1 MTRKCFLVD
10 QRDLS
15 TGRVTLGDDVAHHV
29 RTVLRLRV
37 GDSIELRDGQGN
49 AWDAILTEMA
59 GRQVR
64 VAVVGKKLVQRE
76 SSLLLTLA
84 LAFSRADRME
94 LAVRQATEM
103 GVHRFIAF
111 PAVRSEYRLS
121 GSRIA
126 KREERWRR
134 IAREALCQCG
144 RISLPQIQICSNA
157 DELLSA
163 SSEAL
168 IGERE
173 GLMILAR
180 EDAER
185 LSLLSLH
192 ARYPECQKML
202 VVVGPE
208 GGWSQP
214 EGEHFLQ
221 AGFHPV
227 HLGPRT
233 LRLET
238 ATLALLTAV
247 QLLWGDLGAG
257 CDRATGE
264 APQSKQK
271 DRP

>member
-15 TGRVTLGDDVAHHV
+15 AGRVTLGDDVAHHV
-29 RTVLRLRV
+29 RAVLRLRA

-49 AWDAILTEMA
+49 AWDAVLTEMA
-59 GRQVR
+59 GREVR
-64 VAVVGKKLVQRE
+64 VAVVAKKFVQQE
-76 SSLLLTLA
+76 SALQLTLA

-121 GSRIA
+121 GSRMA

-144 RISLPQIQICSNA
+144 RTSLPQIQICANA
-157 DELLSA
+157 EEFLSA

-168 IGERE
+168 ISERE
-173 GLMILAR
+173 GLKILAR
-180 EDAER
+180 EDADR

-202 VVVGPE
+202 VAVGPE

-214 EGEHFLQ
+214 EGDHFLR

-238 ATLALLTAV
+238 ATLALLAAV
-247 QLLWGDLGAG
+247 QLLWGDLGTR
-257 CDRATGE
+257 CDRAKDE
-264 APQSKQK
+264 VPYLKQK
-271 DRP
+271 DRS